1 MTYPQGTPYGHY
13 ARPVPGPPR
22 TNSTAVAAL
31 ICGVVGLFTGLVGFV
46 AIVLGHIARSQ
57 IKRTGEDGAGIALAG
72 LILGYVSVVLLFV
85 VIAVFFWIAVLFVN
99 A

>member
-1 MTYPQGTPYGHY
+1 MTYP
-13 ARPVPGPPR
+13 PGPYHPYHPYQPPR
-22 TNSTAVAAL
+22 RNNSTAVAAL

-57 IKRTGEDGAGIALAG
+57 IKRTGEAGAGLALAG
-72 LILGYVSVVLLFV
+72 LILGYISVVLL
-85 VIAVFFWIAVLFVN
+85 IAAVAVYVWIAVLIVN